1 MQSTTYILIL
11 QCKVCCSL
19 IVDKLES
26 VVTTSDCIPITIITV
41 PPASCWYGQLSY
53 LLTPEESI
61 DTRVHIHRFKTYH
74 PESNCCNNKS
84 HNKPHDE
91 QDEIKLTRIEDK
103 GFFWGLVYRSQHK
116 CLARFQIITTYQ
128 DREQSCSYWTTW
140 SDADGGRI
148 VFKPNIN
155 INII

>member
-1 MQSTTYILIL
+1 MYSMY
-11 QCKVCCSL
+11 SL

-26 VVTTSDCIPITIITV
+26 VVTTFDCIPITVITV
-41 PPASCWYGQLSY
+41 PPARCWYGQLSF

-61 DTRVHIHRFKTYH
+61 HTRVHIHRFKTHH

-103 GFFWGLVYRSQHK
+103 GFF
-116 CLARFQIITTYQ
+116 
-128 DREQSCSYWTTW
+128 
-140 SDADGGRI
+140 
-148 VFKPNIN
+148 
-155 INII
+155 